1 VEQREQGIYIYIYIY
16 IYIIKMGF
24 FYIIIIPCGEGGRE
38 KENMGLIRA

>member
-1 VEQREQGIYIYIYIY
+1 MSVEQREQGIYIY

-24 FYIIIIPCGEGGRE
+24 FYIIIIPCGEGKRE